1 MAGRPL
7 TPPAPVASVSRAPA
21 GPGERRAVLRDRIA
35 AADVDAM
42 LVTALP
48 NIRYLSGFS
57 GSSGLLLLGP
67 EPRDLFLTDFRYKT
81 QVDAE
86 LDPEIEVRIVS
97 EDIMSVARAALLER
111 GVARV
116 AFERAQ
122 LSYKAWA
129 EWSESDGPAL
139 VPVVEWVEETRAI
152 KSEVEVNAIRRACRI
167 ADETFEFMLD
177 AVRPGVSER
186 ELAGRIELELVRRGA
201 EGASF
206 ETIVAFGER
215 SALPHARPTGREL
228 ARGELVLFDFG
239 AVADGYVSDMT
250 RTVACG
256 DPPAEMIEIYEV
268 VLAAQMAALEG
279 IRAGMAGPEADA
291 LARAVIDSA
300 GHGPRFG
307 HSLGHGIGLEVHEAP
322 RLSRKS
328 VDRLEAGMVVTV
340 EPGVYVEG
348 IGGVRI
354 EDDALLGT
362 DGLEALS
369 AAPKD
374 ELLVL

>member
-1 MAGRPL
+1 
-7 TPPAPVASVSRAPA
+7 
-21 GPGERRAVLRDRIA
+21 
-35 AADVDAM
+35 M

-48 NIRYLSGFS
+48 NIRYLSGFT
-57 GSSGLLLLGP
+57 GSSGLLLVGA
-67 EPRDLFLTDFRYKT
+67 EPRDLFLTDFRYKA
-81 QVDAE
+81 QVDGE
-86 LDPEIEVRIVS
+86 LDPEIEVRIVT
-97 EDIMSVARAALLER
+97 EDILAVARAAFSER
-111 GVARV
+111 GAARV

-122 LSYKAWA
+122 LSYKSWS
-129 EWSESDGPAL
+129 EWSESGGPAL
-139 VPVVEWVEETRAI
+139 VPVVEWVEEIRAI
-152 KSEVEVNAIRRACRI
+152 KSQAEVDAIRRACEI
-167 ADETFEFMLD
+167 ADETFEFILD

-228 ARGELVLFDFG
+228 GRGEIVLFDFG
-239 AVADGYVSDMT
+239 AVAEGYVSDMT

-256 DPPAEMIEIYEV
+256 DAPGEIIEIYDV
-268 VLAAQMAALEG
+268 VLTAQAAALEG

-291 LARAVIDSA
+291 LAREVIESA
-300 GHGPRFG
+300 GQGPRFG

-328 VDRLEAGMVVTV
+328 VDRLAAGMVVTL

-348 IGGVRI
+348 VGGVRI
-354 EDDALLGT
+354 EDDALLRS
-362 DGLEALS
+362 DGLEVLS

-374 ELLVL
+374 ELIVL

>member
-1 MAGRPL
+1 
-7 TPPAPVASVSRAPA
+7 
-21 GPGERRAVLRDRIA
+21 VLRDRIA
-35 AADVDAM
+35 GADVDAM

-57 GSSGLLLLGP
+57 GSSGLLLVGA
-67 EPRDLFLTDFRYKT
+67 EPRDLFLTDFRYKA
-81 QVDAE
+81 QVAAE
-86 LDPEIEVRIVS
+86 LDPEIEVRIVT
-97 EDIMSVARAALLER
+97 EDILSVARAALAER
-111 GVARV
+111 GASRV

-122 LSYKAWA
+122 LSYKSWS
-129 EWSESDGPAL
+129 EWSEGEGPAL

-152 KSEVEVNAIRRACRI
+152 KSEAEVDAIRRACRI
-167 ADETFEFMLD
+167 ADETFEFVLD
-177 AVRPGVSER
+177 TVRPGVSER

-228 ARGELVLFDFG
+228 ARGEIVLFDFG

-250 RTVACG
+250 RTIACG
-256 DPPAEMIEIYEV
+256 DPPVELIEIYDI
-268 VLAAQMAALEG
+268 VLAAQTAALEG
-279 IRAGMAGPEADA
+279 IRTGMTGPEADT
-291 LARAVIDSA
+291 LAREVIELA

-322 RLSRKS
+322 RISRKS
-328 VDRLEAGMVVTV
+328 VDRLAAGMVVTV

-348 IGGVRI
+348 VGGVRI
-354 EDDALLGT
+354 EDDALLHSEH
-362 DGLEALS
+362 LEALS

-374 ELLVL
+374 ELIVL

>member
-1 MAGRPL
+1 M
-7 TPPAPVASVSRAPA
+7 TPPAPVASPPRAPA
-21 GPGERRAVLRDRIA
+21 GPAERRAVLRDRIA

-57 GSSGLLLLGP
+57 GSSGLLLVGP
-67 EPRDLFLTDFRYKT
+67 ETRDLFLTDFRYKT
-81 QVDAE
+81 QVDDE

-97 EDIMSVARAALLER
+97 EDIMSVARAALSER
-111 GVARV
+111 GAARV

-122 LSYKAWA
+122 LSYKAWS
-129 EWSESDGPAL
+129 EWSESDGPVL

-152 KSEVEVNAIRRACRI
+152 KSEAEVDAIRRACQI
-167 ADETFEFMLD
+167 ADETFELMLD

-228 ARGELVLFDFG
+228 ARGEIVLFDFG

-256 DPPAEMIEIYEV
+256 EPPAEMIEIYEV

-328 VDRLEAGMVVTV
+328 VDRLATGMVVTV

-354 EDDALLGT
+354 EDDALLGS

-369 AAPKD
+369 AAPKNG
-374 ELLVL
+374 LIVL

>member
-1 MAGRPL
+1 
-7 TPPAPVASVSRAPA
+7 
-21 GPGERRAVLRDRIA
+21 
-35 AADVDAM
+35 M

-57 GSSGLLLLGP
+57 GSSGLLLLGADP
-67 EPRDLFLTDFRYKT
+67 QDLFLTDFRYQA
-81 QVDAE
+81 QVEAE
-86 LDPEIEVRIVS
+86 LDPEIEVRIVT
-97 EDIMSVARAALLER
+97 EDILAVARAALSER
-111 GVARV
+111 GAARI

-122 LSYKAWA
+122 LSYKAWS
-129 EWSESDGPAL
+129 EWSESGGPAL
-139 VPVVEWVEETRAI
+139 VPIVEWVEEIRAI
-152 KSEVEVNAIRRACRI
+152 KSAAEVDAIRRACEI

-186 ELAGRIELELVRRGA
+186 ELAGRIELELIRRGA

-228 ARGELVLFDFG
+228 RRGEIVLFDFG
-239 AVADGYVSDMT
+239 AVAEGYVSDMT

-256 DPPAEMIEIYEV
+256 DPPAEILEIYDV
-268 VLAAQMAALEG
+268 VLAAQNAALDG

-291 LARAVIDSA
+291 LAREVIESA

-328 VDRLEAGMVVTV
+328 VDRLAAGMVVTV
-340 EPGVYVEG
+340 EPGVYVDG
-348 IGGVRI
+348 VGGVRI
-354 EDDALLGT
+354 EDDALLGPE
-362 DGLEALS
+362 GLEPLGG
-369 AAPKD
+369 APKG
-374 ELLVL
+374 ELIVL

>member
-1 MAGRPL
+1 
-7 TPPAPVASVSRAPA
+7 
-21 GPGERRAVLRDRIA
+21 VLRERIA

-48 NIRYLSGFS
+48 NIRYLSGFT
-57 GSSGLLLLGP
+57 GSSGLLLVGA
-67 EPRDLFLTDFRYKT
+67 EPRDLFLTDFRYKA
-81 QVDAE
+81 QVDEE
-86 LDPEIEVRIVS
+86 LDPEIEVRIVT
-97 EDIMSVARAALLER
+97 EDILAVARAAFSER
-111 GVARV
+111 GAARV

-122 LSYKAWA
+122 LSYKSWS
-129 EWSESDGPAL
+129 EWSESGGPAL
-139 VPVVEWVEETRAI
+139 VPVVEWVEEIRAI
-152 KSEVEVNAIRRACRI
+152 KSQAEVDAIRRACEI
-167 ADETFEFMLD
+167 ADETFEFILD

-228 ARGELVLFDFG
+228 GRGEIVLFDFG
-239 AVADGYVSDMT
+239 AVAEGYVSDMT

-256 DPPAEMIEIYEV
+256 DPPGEIVEIYDV
-268 VLAAQMAALEG
+268 VLAAQAAALEG

-291 LARAVIDSA
+291 LAREVIEST
-300 GHGPRFG
+300 GYGPRFG

-328 VDRLEAGMVVTV
+328 VDRLAAGMVVTL

-348 IGGVRI
+348 VGGVRI
-354 EDDALLGT
+354 EDDALLGS
-362 DGLEALS
+362 DRLEVLS

-374 ELLVL
+374 ELIVL